1 MGDKKGL
8 SESLIFK
15 YVNKLDILI
24 SNMIKTGSTA
34 FVPIAMRS
42 MQSGNDIVMCT
53 KKSVKYIKRIRIKLK
68 NMVNIFSYC
77 QLF

>member
-24 SNMIKTGSTA
+24 SNMIITGSTA
-34 FVPIAMRS
+34 FVPIAMRT
-42 MQSGNDIVMCT
+42 MQSGNDILMYT
-53 KKSVKYIKRIRIKLK
+53 KSVKYIKKIRIKLK
-68 NMVNIFSYC
+68 NMVNIFLYC
-77 QLF
+77 QIF